1 MAKTRS
7 TKTAKTAGRG
17 GAKKSTRGRKKSA
30 KSAPAYELPGGFW
43 RQILAILMLLIAVVL
58 IVSWMGD
65 GGDLLNVTDNIMK
78 EWIGRARY
86 LLPVLLGW
94 LAVKIFR
101 SDNNR
106 LPPVMWTASVL
117 MIFWAAGVFGLG
129 TVGQAHPE
137 GGMIGEWLNGFIVQ
151 ILNPS
156 AAIIIYVILIF
167 VTLLF
172 ILQMNPVTAFQ
183 AVAGLF
189 RTTEKQEEE
198 PENSL
203 KKTREPKTKLKPAP
217 KLSDLDMEIN
227 VNSGEEETG
236 KKEKEKPEKAGLFA
250 KFGKHKKE
258 KKPDIAVNEN
268 EPEKKMPAM
277 AEKAPDRALVA
288 TADANWKMPT
298 ADLLEKKQSSADAG
312 DVRQNAALIKSTL
325 ADFNIDVEMGDAN
338 KGPRVTQYTMRP
350 PAGVNLSKILARDK
364 EIALN
369 LAVDSKKLRIEAPIP
384 GTRLVGVEVPNI
396 KAAVVRLYGVVDSAE
411 WKRGTEPLSFAVG
424 KDISGKAVVANL
436 AKMPHLLIAGTTGSG
451 KSVMTNTLISSL
463 LYHNSPSDL
472 KLIIVDP
479 KQVEMAQ
486 YNDIPHLLTPVI
498 TEADKSLSAMKWAV
512 NEMEKRYTI
521 MAEER
526 VKNIVDYNN
535 KMAEKAAA
543 AKQEETKKETA
554 KSAKEAVKADNNV
567 EVKDAKAEKN
577 AKPAPE
583 VKDTPKADEP
593 QGERMP
599 YIVIIIDEMADL
611 MMVAGKDL
619 EMLIV
624 RIAQKGRAA
633 GIHLVL
639 ATQRPEAKVIT
650 GLIKAN
656 IPGKIAFA
664 VNSQIDSRI
673 MLDQGGAE
681 KLLGMGDMLMLTT
694 EMMGKP
700 RRIQGAW
707 TSDTDI
713 AKITDFIRAQRAPEY
728 NKEVISQAVQIKG
741 MGPADGGAIGDLGR
755 RYDPNDA
762 VVRKAIEITLRNG
775 KFSTASLQTWLGKGH
790 GFVSGLAIWLEE
802 IGVIGPANGHKP
814 RDVLITSMEE
824 FDQLTNNSKDE

>member
-7 TKTAKTAGRG
+7 TKTGRPASKA
-17 GAKKSTRGRKKSA
+17 GAKKSTRGRKKTTK
-30 KSAPAYELPGGFW
+30 KSTPEYELPGGFW
-43 RQILAILMLLIAVVL
+43 RQILAILMLLLAVVL
-58 IVSWMGD
+58 VISWMGD
-65 GGDLLNVTDNIMK
+65 GGDLLKVTDNILN
-78 EWIGRARY
+78 EWIGKARY
-86 LLPVLLGW
+86 LLPVLLAW

-106 LPPVMWTASVL
+106 LPPVMWTASIL
-117 MIFWAAGVFGLG
+117 MIFWAAGVFGLS
-129 TVGQAHPE
+129 TVGQTHPN
-137 GGMIGEWLNGFIVQ
+137 GGMVGEWLNSFIVQ

-156 AAIIIYVILIF
+156 AAVIIYVILIF

-172 ILQMNPVTAFQ
+172 ILQTNPATVFQ
-183 AVAGLF
+183 AVGNLF
-189 RTTEKQEEE
+189 RTTTKSEEE
-198 PENSL
+198 PAKVT
-203 KKTREPKTKLKPAP
+203 KKAHEPAEKLKPAP
-217 KLSDLDMEIN
+217 KLSDLEVEIN
-227 VNSGEEETG
+227 VNNEEDNLAKKK
-236 KKEKEKPEKAGLFA
+236 KKEKGGLFA
-250 KFGKHKKE
+250 KFGKKKE
-258 KKPDIAVNEN
+258 KEEIVEEKQ
-268 EPEKKMPAM
+268 PETL

-288 TADANWKMPT
+288 LTDLDWKMPT
-298 ADLLEKKQSSADAG
+298 LDLLEKKQSLADAG

-325 ADFNIDVEMGDAN
+325 SDFGIDVEMGDAN

-350 PAGVNLSKILARDK
+350 PSGVNLSKILARDK
-364 EIALN
+364 ELALN
-369 LAVDSKKLRIEAPIP
+369 LAVDKIRIEAPIP

-396 KAAVVRLYGVVDSAE
+396 KPADVRLRGVLESAE
-411 WKRGTEPLSFAVG
+411 WKGATDPLTFAVG

-479 KQVEMAQ
+479 KQVEMVQ
-486 YNDIPHLLTPVI
+486 YNDIPHLLTPII
-498 TEADKSLSAMKWAV
+498 TSVEKTLSAMKWAV

-521 MAEER
+521 MAEEK
-526 VKNIVDYNN
+526 VKNIVDYNA
-535 KMAEKAAA
+535 KMARQAAAEAEKAKKTGAA
-543 AKQEETKKETA
+543 VTNEAGKTEEA
-554 KSAKEAVKADNNV
+554 G
-567 EVKDAKAEKN
+567 AE
-577 AKPAPE
+577 PQH
-583 VKDTPKADEP
+583 

-599 YIVIIIDEMADL
+599 YIVVIIDEMADL
-611 MMVAGKDL
+611 MMMAGKDL

-664 VNSQIDSRI
+664 VGSQIDSRI

-681 KLLGMGDMLMLTT
+681 KLLGKGDMLMLTT

-707 TSDTDI
+707 ASDEDV
-713 AKITDFIRAQRAPEY
+713 ARVTDFLRAQRAPEY
-728 NKEVISQAVQIKG
+728 NKEVIAQAVQIKG

-755 RYDPNDA
+755 RYDPNDP
-762 VVRKAIEITLRNG
+762 VVRKAIEVTLRNG

-814 RDVLITSMEE
+814 RDVLISSMEE
-824 FDQLTNNSKDE
+824 FEQLANKE